1 MIPSNTTK
9 ILKILLGIYSLLNSF
24 SAFGQYARQDCT
36 AEINRMREIYIII
49 LRKIPAM
56 PPLANLSSGI
66 QRALNDAENNRE
78 SGDFKSCIVNLK
90 SQTAIVEKY
99 AR

>member
-1 MIPSNTTK
+1 
-9 ILKILLGIYSLLNSF
+9 
-24 SAFGQYARQDCT
+24 
-36 AEINRMREIYIII
+36 
-49 LRKIPAM
+49 M

-66 QRALNDAENNRE
+66 QRALNDAENNRD